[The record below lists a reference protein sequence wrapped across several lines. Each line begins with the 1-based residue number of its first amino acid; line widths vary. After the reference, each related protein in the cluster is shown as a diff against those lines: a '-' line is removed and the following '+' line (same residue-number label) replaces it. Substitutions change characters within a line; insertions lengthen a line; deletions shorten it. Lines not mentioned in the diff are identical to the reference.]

1 MTNTVFHHLHETLK
15 EVIRL
20 EEKHERYKEIMES
33 RGEKVH
39 NQRNEINRLIE
50 SNEELKN
57 VIWKISNQFEYDSTI
72 FLSKTDR
79 LVTIRKILDEYY
91 SEVDL

>member
-1 MTNTVFHHLHETLK
+1 MIFTHLHETLK

-33 RGEKVH
+33 RGEKVR

-57 VIWKISNQFEYDSTI
+57 VIWKIANQFEYDSTI

-79 LVTIRKILDEYY
+79 LVTIRRILDEYY
-91 SEVDL
+91 SEVD

>member
-1 MTNTVFHHLHETLK
+1 MIFTHLHETLK

-33 RGEKVH
+33 RGEKVR

>member
-1 MTNTVFHHLHETLK
+1 MIFTHLHETLK

-20 EEKHERYKEIMES
+20 EEKHERCKEIMES
-33 RGEKVH
+33 RGEKVL

-57 VIWKISNQFEYDSTI
+57 VIWKIANQFEYDATI

-91 SEVDL
+91 SGVDL